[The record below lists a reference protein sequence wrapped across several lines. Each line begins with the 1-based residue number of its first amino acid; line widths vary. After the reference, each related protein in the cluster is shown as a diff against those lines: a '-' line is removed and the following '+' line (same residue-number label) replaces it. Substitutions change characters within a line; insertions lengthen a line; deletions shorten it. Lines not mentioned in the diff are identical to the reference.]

1 MSSTSNENISS
12 YVIFKSKGQHI
23 NTSYNPIDIHPI
35 HPWIVY
41 ADSDSNIVIQNY
53 QNNEKI
59 LNFSISQHDEEKK
72 EQILLL
78 QKKVPTLSALSSSAS
93 GINGTNNNNSGSN
106 SSNNNNNNNGSLSN
120 SPNNNN
126 NVAFIGSTGGVDS
139 RSASVTSIGSGGG
152 VVTPINVNSNSN
164 SNSPSVPTLHV
175 IGNQTLHNRSPNNT
189 IKLSP
194 NSSNNDSLNNNNNNI
209 NNNSTNS
216 NNYLNENLDKM
227 KLGQIKFIY
236 FYDKHTRSCKD
247 KKPKISQNKLQNISK
262 AQPSV
267 GIEDYIVV
275 VAENRIVF
283 INYHSQRLR
292 EVKIP
297 AFENKSP
304 NSVEFFSNSPFV
316 AFGGPDSMIRLWNTE
331 KWEIEK
337 QLAGHPKG
345 TIVKLKA
352 IEIEGEFLVSG
363 GTDGF
368 VCVWN
373 VKTGS
378 LATQFSKVH
387 EIVDL
392 SYDYVTGQ
400 VMALT
405 QDRHIMIYDLNT
417 LKEVSKVS
425 CGKKEFFS
433 IEAYYHS
440 RFNQDLLLGMKQPAQ
455 VSFFSRSGSTKE
467 YSIDLDALLN
477 PSKKEKSKLYKVVQH
492 PLQPHLLLCWLNK
505 SVYIV
510 STLATSIPMQVT
522 TFNSLSNDH
531 TVYYPF
537 AGYLYSSSLTNVLT
551 CEKVQTPIQLSLNE
565 NYKLDISPSGKYL
578 SIHAISSGNY
588 QILEISTWK
597 ILEKGQA
604 LDVAWSGKGKDSTVD
619 EKFGKLEKILESVDS
634 VKKKKTLGI
643 LPSIVKSTKKEET
656 VISKIL
662 LKTKE
667 FNNNN
672 VVQEL
677 LLHANEDRI
686 SGGLMLG
693 VYHKES
699 TNSNGT
705 LNYGSG
711 GSIGSGSGSG
721 TISSGSSN
729 LINGSVGGSSSNNS
743 ANSNNSN
750 NNNNNNNNNSN
761 NSNNNNN
768 SSQPIL
774 EPPIITTGE
783 ETESKSFQL
792 LDWWTLQPV
801 GESLPPPLKIY
812 WDQNQTHCAI
822 AFTHYFFVFK
832 LRPTFHMLCRWSLG
846 ITSAVWHNNTLFFST
861 HNDIQCIFPHK
872 HESSPI
878 ILASSTGNVFP
889 EDLYD
894 LSSGSLSTSKPNQ
907 SFSTLP
913 NIKPTGPISLIEV
926 NNEGLVL
933 LDSNYKFYCIPLTHY
948 LLKFF
953 ILAQMEAIDLAMKC
967 STMVDPKYHYL
978 MAKFLTVRGHPKECL
993 QMNGI
998 SNFLKLQICLNNEAF
1013 ETSLDIV
1020 PLITEAIKSGQS
1032 ITNENNNDEEVTL
1045 SSMGKMCIEIGQ
1057 RAQNKNE
1064 YPTAEKAFKL
1074 ATSLEPNSA
1083 YQELALHYVFL
1094 KKMNELKE
1102 LQQSISTTYPLESNL
1117 ISLFLD

>member
-23 NTSYNPIDIHPI
+23 NTSYTPIDIHPI

-78 QKKVPTLSALSSSAS
+78 QKKVPTLSALSSSVGG
-93 GINGTNNNNSGSN
+93 GINGGTNNNSNNSG
-106 SSNNNNNNNGSLSN
+106 NNGSLSN
-120 SPNNNN
+120 SPSN

-139 RSASVTSIGSGGG
+139 RSASVTSIGSG
-152 VVTPINVNSNSN
+152 TPISGNSN
-164 SNSPSVPTLHV
+164 SNSPSVPTLQV

-194 NSSNNDSLNNNNNNI
+194 NSSNNDSLNNSSSSYNNNI
-209 NNNSTNS
+209 NI
-216 NNYLNENLDKM
+216 NNYMNENLDKM

-400 VMALT
+400 VLALT

-433 IEAYYHS
+433 IEAYYHA

-522 TFNSLSNDH
+522 TFNSQSNDH
-531 TVYYPF
+531 TVYYPY

-551 CEKVQTPIQLSLNE
+551 SEKVQTPIQLSLNE

-578 SIHAISSGNY
+578 SIHAIGSGNY

-604 LDVAWSGKGKDSTVD
+604 LDVAWSGKGKDSAVD
-619 EKFGKLEKILESVDS
+619 EKFGKLEKLLESVDS

-643 LPSIVKSTKKEET
+643 LPIVKSTKKEET

-667 FNNNN
+667 FNNNI
-672 VVQEL
+672 VQEL

-699 TNSNGT
+699 NNPNGT
-705 LNYGSG
+705 SSYGSG
-711 GSIGSGSGSG
+711 GSIGSGSSTISSTSSSSLINGSIGGSG
-721 TISSGSSN
+721 ASSGSSN
-729 LINGSVGGSSSNNS
+729 NNS
-743 ANSNNSN
+743 INSNN
-750 NNNNNNNNNSN
+750 
-761 NSNNNNN
+761 
-768 SSQPIL
+768 SQPIL

-894 LSSGSLSTSKPNQ
+894 PSSGSLSTSKPNQ

-998 SNFLKLQICLNNEAF
+998 SNFLKFQICLNNEAF

-1045 SSMGKMCIEIGQ
+1045 ASMGKMCIEIGQ

-1064 YPTAEKAFKL
+1064 YSTAEKAFKL